1 MSPVEVLV
9 VFVGGPAAV
18 FAICWLLAV
27 SETPRGNAPQ
37 RYKLGSEWTS
47 EPLWFVGRE
56 REQVQA
62 RPSAPA
68 LTAGPNTV
76 ASGGATVVG
85 GASGTW

>member
-1 MSPVEVLV
+1 MLV

-56 REQVQA
+56 REPVQA
-62 RPSAPA
+62 HRSTPA
-68 LTAGPNTV
+68 LESGRAAITT
-76 ASGGATVVG
+76 GGATVVG